1 MKKWQKTLIVFS
13 YFAVMASAFE
23 LMNYFI
29 ANDMLGRWNIFAM
42 ELLLLNIGYFGAILE
57 MKLSEKKRR
66 KRCKGL

>member
-57 MKLSEKKRR
+57 MKLSEKKKRA
-66 KRCKGL
+66 RCKKL